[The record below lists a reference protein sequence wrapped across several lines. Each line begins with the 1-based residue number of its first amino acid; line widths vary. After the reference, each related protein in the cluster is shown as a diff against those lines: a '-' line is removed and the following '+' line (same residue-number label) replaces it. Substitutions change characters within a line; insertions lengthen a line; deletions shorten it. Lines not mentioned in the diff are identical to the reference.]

1 MSDRRGRRSDRSSS
15 PDDSLWEALEQSRWE
30 AEVAEEVAETP
41 VRQTPVRRTPARR
54 TPLQQSPATAPPPL
68 HQAQSAA
75 PLRPQ
80 AAQFAPLMDFFRE
93 AARGTPA
100 RQLDFVDRQSA
111 ELAEFHPPVRPST
124 DSETPSPFIDRIR
137 WESAP
142 NNFRE
147 PRLPFYS
154 GETDPISH
162 LQAFEGAVALRS
174 LSDALKCKLLVTT
187 LDGQAR
193 EWFYELPPGTI
204 SSFAELRSELLLRF
218 ATSKKRKD
226 GPAAL
231 FDIRQRDNESV
242 ARFVDRFQKEIQ
254 GVRNVNPDYYKVALI
269 HGLREGPLK
278 FKVTTKA
285 PSTYQELIAIA
296 NRFIEGENANP
307 TYISSLTAKAGGR
320 DVPHS
325 SSNNQYHSKPPRP
338 DFHPPPQ
345 RGRNLRHKKPFLSH
359 QQFHDQ
365 RLPLAAAPTV
375 PLQALPI
382 LQRTQPASNPH
393 GSSPMEE
400 LADLGIDFEEV
411 AQIIQKKVEEKR
423 QGPQRDWKPRD
434 NSQFCNFHKEK
445 GHLTKDCKALQ
456 KLVERLLAEGKLE
469 DLGRKNDSSRPSTS
483 KGKEVA
489 EVHQECIEIRDEGHL
504 GLIDIQNECIDVVD
518 EGALGRLFFIH
529 GGAGAES
536 TRKSSLSRLSRTEVA
551 STSSA
556 PPSEVVT
563 FGSADL
569 PATANPFDDAIV
581 VQAAIGN
588 FTVDR
593 ILIDT
598 GSSVNLLFKST
609 FEALR
614 TGKTLLSTEGP
625 LYGFSGE
632 RKEVEGSV
640 TLTVTLGGVTKEIQ
654 FIVVDAPSS
663 YHAIFGRPLLNK
675 YRAIISTYHL
685 AIKFCKDGRQCR
697 VRSDPR
703 QARECYLRTVN
714 MTEVSPPAFPAA
726 AEATPSKDAE
736 IREGAHLEP
745 AQVTQ
750 EVPIAEGEGRKLSIN
765 SELPEDQKAELIS
778 CLLENLD
785 VFAWSAEDMP
795 GVDPDVACH
804 HLNVDPA
811 AKPVQQKKRDVA
823 VKLAEPIR
831 EEVAKLLKARFV
843 QEIQY
848 PEWVSNVVMVKKPGG
863 KWRMCVDFTRLNK
876 ACPKDFY
883 PLPRIDLLVDSAV
896 GYPFMSFLD
905 AFSGYHQIRMHK
917 PDIPCTSFITNDG
930 CYCYLVMPFGLKNA
944 GATYQRMMDQ
954 VFKEQKGRN
963 LEVYVDDLLIKSRSL
978 PQHLVDL
985 VETFSTLRR
994 RKIKLNPLK
1003 CIFGA
1008 SKGKFLGHLL
1018 TPEGLAPNPD
1028 KVKAILGMTPP
1039 RSPKEVQQLG
1049 GRLAGLGRFI
1059 SRVGDKSAPFFKTLR
1074 GASKFQWTEEC
1085 SLAFEQLKKQ
1095 LTSTPLLQSPRAG
1108 ETLFLYLGVGPEA
1121 VSSVLIREE
1130 SRRQFPVYYVSHI
1143 LKDAE
1148 ARYPILEKLALALV
1162 MSARRLRPYFQAHS
1176 IQVVT
1181 DQPLKNVLEKPE
1193 HSGRLAKWAIELS
1206 EFEISYV
1213 PRTAIKAQ
1221 VLADFMIDTTESSS
1235 DQAAR
1240 SPLSWAIYVDGA
1252 SGRNSSGA
1260 GVVLINPNGVK
1271 LEQAIKFYFPVTN
1284 NQAEYEALLAGLRL
1298 ARELGIDHVHIKT
1311 DSLVMASQVLGNFE
1325 TREPVLKRYLMLVK
1339 VEVGRFKS
1347 FTIEHIPRTENEE
1360 ADVLAKYGLSSG
1372 GTTSELFRPAVEEEG
1387 LMQIDQ
1393 CPSWMDPLIL
1403 YLSTGNLHQSVKDKK
1418 KFRLKAAH
1426 YYLISDIL
1434 YRKTFLSTMARC
1446 VSESEVPTILREV
1459 HSGECG
1465 SHSGARTLERRI
1477 LRQGYFW
1484 PTMKKDSEAYARKC
1498 VQCQKFAP
1506 LQHQA
1511 AQSLRSITTPWPFA
1525 VWGMDLIGP
1534 FPMASG
1540 QRRFIVVMIDYF
1552 SKWIEAKALA
1562 KTTTQVVKNF
1572 IWGEIVCRHG
1582 IPMAIITDNG
1592 PQFNNAEMIDFCR
1605 QIGTELRFASV
1616 HHPRSNG
1623 QVEAANK
1630 RILDLLKK
1638 KVQNLKGSWADQL
1651 PSVLWTLR
1659 TTPSSATGETPFKLS
1674 HGSEALIPVEF
1685 EVLSPRVL
1693 LARQGTEDWLE
1704 LNSEE
1709 MRFSLEHIEEV
1720 RDKAAIRQEEV
1731 KRRMARYFDKNV
1743 RIRHFQVGDLVLKK
1757 VDAAA
1762 RASSVG
1768 KLNPSWAGPFIITEA
1783 LQNGAYRLQT
1793 FEGEDMPHTW
1803 SGDDL
1808 KRFFS

>member
-1 MSDRRGRRSDRSSS
+1 
-15 PDDSLWEALEQSRWE
+15 
-30 AEVAEEVAETP
+30 
-41 VRQTPVRRTPARR
+41 
-54 TPLQQSPATAPPPL
+54 
-68 HQAQSAA
+68 
-75 PLRPQ
+75 
-80 AAQFAPLMDFFRE
+80 MDFFRE

-100 RQLDFVDRQSA
+100 CRLDFVDRQSA
-111 ELAEFHPPVRPST
+111 ELAEFRPPVRPST
-124 DSETPSPFIDRIR
+124 DSETPSPFVDRIR
-137 WESAP
+137 WESVP
-142 NNFRE
+142 SNFRE

-218 ATSKKRKD
+218 ATSKKRND

-254 GVRNVNPDYYKVALI
+254 G
-269 HGLREGPLK
+269 
-278 FKVTTKA
+278 
-285 PSTYQELIAIA
+285 ELIAIA

-320 DVPHS
+320 DVPNS

-345 RGRNLRHKKPFLSH
+345 KGRNLRHKKPFLGH

-365 RLPLAAAPTV
+365 RLPLDAAPAV

-382 LQRTQPASNPH
+382 LQSALPASNPH

-411 AQIIQKKVEEKR
+411 AQVIQKKVEEKR

-469 DLGRKNDSSRPSTS
+469 DLGRKNDSSKPSTS

-504 GLIDIQNECIDVVD
+504 GLIDIPNECIDVVD

-556 PPSEVVT
+556 PPSEVIT

-581 VQAAIGN
+581 VQASIEN

-640 TLTVTLGGVTKEIQ
+640 TLPVMLGGVTKEIQ

-685 AIKFCKDGRQCR
+685 AIKFCKDGRQCK

-726 AEATPSKDAE
+726 AEATPSEDAE
-736 IREGAHLEP
+736 NREGAHLEP

-750 EVPIAEGEGRKLSIN
+750 EVPIVEAEGRKLSIN

-831 EEVAKLLKARFV
+831 EEVAKLLKARFI
-843 QEIQY
+843 QEFQY

-876 ACPKDFY
+876 VCPKDFY

-917 PDIPCTSFITNDG
+917 PNIPCTSFITNDG

-954 VFKEQKGRN
+954 VFKEQKSRN
-963 LEVYVDDLLIKSRSL
+963 LEVYVDDLLIKIRSL

-1003 CIFGA
+1003 CVFGA

-1049 GRLAGLGRFI
+1049 GRLAGLERFI

-1108 ETLFLYLGVGPEA
+1108 EVLFLYLGVGPEA

-1130 SRRQFPVYYVSHI
+1130 SRRQFPIYYVSHI

-1148 ARYPILEKLALALV
+1148 ARYPILEKLNLALV

-1181 DQPLKNVLEKPE
+1181 DQPLK
-1193 HSGRLAKWAIELS
+1193 
-1206 EFEISYV
+1206 
-1213 PRTAIKAQ
+1213 TIKAQ
-1221 VLADFMIDTTESSS
+1221 VLADFPIDTTESSS

-1240 SPLSWAIYVDGA
+1240 SPLAWTIYVDGA

-1325 TREPVLKRYLMLVK
+1325 TREPVLKKYLVLVK

-1372 GTTSELFRPAVEEEG
+1372 GTTSELFRPAVDEEG

-1393 CPSWMDPLIL
+1393 CPSWMDPFIL

-1418 KFRLKAAH
+1418 RFRLKAAH

-1465 SHSGARTLERRI
+1465 SHLGARTLERRI

-1484 PTMKKDSEAYARKC
+1484 PTMKKDSGAYARKC

-1511 AQSLRSITTPWPFA
+1511 AQSLRSITTPSPFA

-1540 QRRFIVVMIDYF
+1540 QRRFIIVMIDYF

-1562 KTTTQVVKNF
+1562 KTTTQVVRNF

-1582 IPMAIITDNG
+1582 IPMTIITDNG

-1630 RILDLLKK
+1630 QILNLLKK

-1674 HGSEALIPVEF
+1674 HGSEALNPFEF

-1743 RIRHFQVGDLVLKK
+1743 RIKHFQVGDLVLKK

-1768 KLNPSWAGPFIITEA
+1768 KLNPSWAGPFIIKEA

-1808 KRFFS
+1808 KRADSSCLIRSVRRPLVDSVVHNLVRKATLLRSLLPAYYELQVISDVAD

>member
-1 MSDRRGRRSDRSSS
+1 MVPESVAFRASTVNTRPSDSSSFLKPRIEMSDRRGRRSDRSSS

-30 AEVAEEVAETP
+30 AEVSRRETDQRLDTISQALLALTQRLAPQVAEEVAETP
-41 VRQTPVRRTPARR
+41 VRHTPVRRTPARR

-80 AAQFAPLMDFFRE
+80 ADQFAPLMDLFRE
-93 AARGTPA
+93 AARGTLA
-100 RQLDFVDRQSA
+100 RRLDFVDRQSA
-111 ELAEFHPPVRPST
+111 ELAENSLSLRRSNPMGVSAKQFRRTS
-124 DSETPSPFIDRIR
+124 SPF
-137 WESAP
+137 
-142 NNFRE
+142 F
-147 PRLPFYS
+147 S

-320 DVPHS
+320 DVPNS

-345 RGRNLRHKKPFLSH
+345 RGRNLRHKKPFLGH

-365 RLPLAAAPTV
+365 RLPLAAAPAV

-382 LQRTQPASNPH
+382 LRSALLASNPH
-393 GSSPMEE
+393 GSSPMVE

-411 AQIIQKKVEEKR
+411 AQVIQKKVEEKR

-434 NSQFCNFHKEK
+434 NSQFF
-445 GHLTKDCKALQ
+445 G
-456 KLVERLLAEGKLE
+456 
-469 DLGRKNDSSRPSTS
+469 
-483 KGKEVA
+483 
-489 EVHQECIEIRDEGHL
+489 II
-504 GLIDIQNECIDVVD
+504 
-518 EGALGRLFFIH
+518 
-529 GGAGAES
+529 
-536 TRKSSLSRLSRTEVA
+536 
-551 STSSA
+551 
-556 PPSEVVT
+556 T

-609 FEALR
+609 FEVLR

-625 LYGFSGE
+625 LYGFPGE

-640 TLTVTLGGVTKEIQ
+640 TLPVTLGGVTKEIQ

-714 MTEVSPPAFPAA
+714 MTEVSPPPPAFPAA
-726 AEATPSKDAE
+726 AEATPSEDAE
-736 IREGAHLEP
+736 NREGAHLEP

-831 EEVAKLLKARFV
+831 EEVAKLLKARFI

-954 VFKEQKGRN
+954 VFKEQKSRN

-985 VETFSTLRR
+985 SADAQRVT
-994 RKIKLNPLK
+994 
-1003 CIFGA
+1003 A
-1008 SKGKFLGHLL
+1008 SQ
-1018 TPEGLAPNPD
+1018 T
-1028 KVKAILGMTPP
+1028 
-1039 RSPKEVQQLG
+1039 
-1049 GRLAGLGRFI
+1049 
-1059 SRVGDKSAPFFKTLR
+1059 
-1074 GASKFQWTEEC
+1074 
-1085 SLAFEQLKKQ
+1085 
-1095 LTSTPLLQSPRAG
+1095 
-1108 ETLFLYLGVGPEA
+1108 
-1121 VSSVLIREE
+1121 
-1130 SRRQFPVYYVSHI
+1130 
-1143 LKDAE
+1143 
-1148 ARYPILEKLALALV
+1148 
-1162 MSARRLRPYFQAHS
+1162 
-1176 IQVVT
+1176 
-1181 DQPLKNVLEKPE
+1181 
-1193 HSGRLAKWAIELS
+1193 IEL
-1206 EFEISYV
+1206 
-1213 PRTAIKAQ
+1213 
-1221 VLADFMIDTTESSS
+1221 
-1235 DQAAR
+1235 
-1240 SPLSWAIYVDGA
+1240 
-1252 SGRNSSGA
+1252 RNPA
-1260 GVVLINPNGVK
+1260 G
-1271 LEQAIKFYFPVTN
+1271 
-1284 NQAEYEALLAGLRL
+1284 
-1298 ARELGIDHVHIKT
+1298 
-1311 DSLVMASQVLGNFE
+1311 
-1325 TREPVLKRYLMLVK
+1325 
-1339 VEVGRFKS
+1339 
-1347 FTIEHIPRTENEE
+1347 
-1360 ADVLAKYGLSSG
+1360 
-1372 GTTSELFRPAVEEEG
+1372 
-1387 LMQIDQ
+1387 
-1393 CPSWMDPLIL
+1393 
-1403 YLSTGNLHQSVKDKK
+1403 
-1418 KFRLKAAH
+1418 
-1426 YYLISDIL
+1426 
-1434 YRKTFLSTMARC
+1434 
-1446 VSESEVPTILREV
+1446 
-1459 HSGECG
+1459 
-1465 SHSGARTLERRI
+1465 
-1477 LRQGYFW
+1477 
-1484 PTMKKDSEAYARKC
+1484 
-1498 VQCQKFAP
+1498 
-1506 LQHQA
+1506 
-1511 AQSLRSITTPWPFA
+1511 
-1525 VWGMDLIGP
+1525 
-1534 FPMASG
+1534 
-1540 QRRFIVVMIDYF
+1540 
-1552 SKWIEAKALA
+1552 
-1562 KTTTQVVKNF
+1562 
-1572 IWGEIVCRHG
+1572 
-1582 IPMAIITDNG
+1582 
-1592 PQFNNAEMIDFCR
+1592 
-1605 QIGTELRFASV
+1605 
-1616 HHPRSNG
+1616 
-1623 QVEAANK
+1623 
-1630 RILDLLKK
+1630 
-1638 KVQNLKGSWADQL
+1638 
-1651 PSVLWTLR
+1651 
-1659 TTPSSATGETPFKLS
+1659 
-1674 HGSEALIPVEF
+1674 
-1685 EVLSPRVL
+1685 
-1693 LARQGTEDWLE
+1693 
-1704 LNSEE
+1704 
-1709 MRFSLEHIEEV
+1709 
-1720 RDKAAIRQEEV
+1720 
-1731 KRRMARYFDKNV
+1731 
-1743 RIRHFQVGDLVLKK
+1743 
-1757 VDAAA
+1757 
-1762 RASSVG
+1762 
-1768 KLNPSWAGPFIITEA
+1768 
-1783 LQNGAYRLQT
+1783 
-1793 FEGEDMPHTW
+1793 
-1803 SGDDL
+1803 
-1808 KRFFS
+1808 

>member
-1 MSDRRGRRSDRSSS
+1 MSHRRARRSDRSSS

-30 AEVAEEVAETP
+30 AEVSRRETNQRLDTISQALLALTQRLAPQVAEEVAETP
-41 VRQTPVRRTPARR
+41 VRQTPVRRTPARH

-80 AAQFAPLMDFFRE
+80 VGEFAPLIDFFRE

-100 RQLDFVDRQSA
+100 RRLDFVDRQSA
-111 ELAEFHPPVRPST
+111 EPAELRPPVRPSA
-124 DSETPSPFIDRIR
+124 DSETPSPFVDRIR

-142 NNFRE
+142 SNFRE

-154 GETDPISH
+154 GETDPVSH

-193 EWFYELPPGTI
+193 EWFYELPSGTI

-231 FDIRQRDNESV
+231 FDIKQRDNESV

-320 DVPHS
+320 DAS
-325 SSNNQYHSKPPRP
+325 NFSNNQYHSKPPRP
-338 DFHPPPQ
+338 DFQPPSQ
-345 RGRNLRHKKPFLSH
+345 RGRNLRHKKPFLGH
-359 QQFHDQ
+359 QQFHGQ
-365 RLPLAAAPTV
+365 RLSLAATPAV

-382 LQRTQPASNPH
+382 LQGALPASNPYE
-393 GSSPMEE
+393 SSPMEE
-400 LADLGIDFEEV
+400 LADLGLDFEEV
-411 AQIIQKKVEEKR
+411 VQIIQKKAEEKR
-423 QGPQRDWKPRD
+423 QGPQRDWKPRE
-434 NSQFCNFHKEK
+434 NSQLCNFHKEK

-456 KLVERLLAEGKLE
+456 KLVERLLAEGKIE
-469 DLGRKNDSSRPSTS
+469 DLGRKSDSSKPSTS

-489 EVHQECIEIRDEGHL
+489 EVQQECIEVRDEGHL
-504 GLIDIQNECIDVVD
+504 GLIDIPSECIDVVD
-518 EGALGRLFFIH
+518 EGALGRLFYIH

-536 TRKSSLSRLSRTEVA
+536 TRKSSLSRLSRTEIA
-551 STSSA
+551 STSSSA
-556 PPSEVVT
+556 PPSEIVT
-563 FGSADL
+563 FGPADL
-569 PATANPFDDAIV
+569 PITANPFDDAIV
-581 VQAAIGN
+581 VQAA
-588 FTVDR
+588 
-593 ILIDT
+593 
-598 GSSVNLLFKST
+598 
-609 FEALR
+609 
-614 TGKTLLSTEGP
+614 
-625 LYGFSGE
+625 
-632 RKEVEGSV
+632 
-640 TLTVTLGGVTKEIQ
+640 IQ

-685 AIKFCKDGRQCR
+685 AVKFCKDGRQCR

-703 QARECYLRTVN
+703 QARECYLRTV
-714 MTEVSPPAFPAA
+714 TA
-726 AEATPSKDAE
+726 AEATPPSEAAVD
-736 IREGAHLEP
+736 REGAHLEP
-745 AQVTQ
+745 AQVLQ
-750 EVPIAEGEGRKLSIN
+750 EVPIAEGEERKLSIN

-778 CLLENLD
+778 CLLKNLD

-811 AKPVQQKKRDVA
+811 AKPVQQKKRDVT
-823 VKLAEPIR
+823 VKLAELIR
-831 EEVAKLLKARFV
+831 EEVAKLLKARFI

-848 PEWVSNVVMVKKPGG
+848 PEWISNVVMVKKPGG

-917 PDIPCTSFITNDG
+917 PDIPRTLFITNDG

-944 GATYQRMMDQ
+944 GATYQRMMDH
-954 VFKEQKGRN
+954 VFKEQKSRN

-978 PQHLVDL
+978 PQHLIDL
-985 VETFSTLRR
+985 AETFSTLRGF
-994 RKIKLNPLK
+994 KIKLNPLK

-1028 KVKAILGMTPP
+1028 KVKVILDMAPP

-1108 ETLFLYLGVGPEA
+1108 EMLFLYLGVGLEA
-1121 VSSVLIREE
+1121 VSSVLVREE

-1221 VLADFMIDTTESSS
+1221 VLADFLIDTTESSS

-1240 SPLSWAIYVDGA
+1240 SLLAWTIYVDGA
-1252 SGRNSSGA
+1252 SRRNSLGA

-1325 TREPVLKRYLMLVK
+1325 TRESVLKKYLALVK

-1347 FTIEHIPRTENEE
+1347 FTIEHIPRAENEE
-1360 ADVLAKYGLSSG
+1360 VDVLAKYGLLSG
-1372 GTTSELFRPAVEEEG
+1372 GTTSELFHPAVEEEG

-1393 CPSWMDPLIL
+1393 CSSWMDPFIL

-1418 KFRLKAAH
+1418 RFRLKAAH
-1426 YYLISDIL
+1426 YYLISDIF

-1446 VSESEVPTILREV
+1446 VSESEIPTVLREV

-1465 SHSGARTLERRI
+1465 SHSGARTLEKRI

-1484 PTMKKDSEAYARKC
+1484 PTMKKDSETYVRKC

-1511 AQSLRSITTPWPFA
+1511 AQSLRSIATPWPFV

-1540 QRRFIVVMIDYF
+1540 QRRFIMVMIDYF
-1552 SKWIEAKALA
+1552 SKWIRLKHW
-1562 KTTTQVVKNF
+1562 Q
-1572 IWGEIVCRHG
+1572 
-1582 IPMAIITDNG
+1582 
-1592 PQFNNAEMIDFCR
+1592 R
-1605 QIGTELRFASV
+1605 QQ
-1616 HHPRSNG
+1616 PRS
-1623 QVEAANK
+1623 
-1630 RILDLLKK
+1630 
-1638 KVQNLKGSWADQL
+1638 
-1651 PSVLWTLR
+1651 
-1659 TTPSSATGETPFKLS
+1659 
-1674 HGSEALIPVEF
+1674 
-1685 EVLSPRVL
+1685 
-1693 LARQGTEDWLE
+1693 
-1704 LNSEE
+1704 
-1709 MRFSLEHIEEV
+1709 
-1720 RDKAAIRQEEV
+1720 
-1731 KRRMARYFDKNV
+1731 
-1743 RIRHFQVGDLVLKK
+1743 
-1757 VDAAA
+1757 
-1762 RASSVG
+1762 
-1768 KLNPSWAGPFIITEA
+1768 
-1783 LQNGAYRLQT
+1783 
-1793 FEGEDMPHTW
+1793 
-1803 SGDDL
+1803 
-1808 KRFFS
+1808 

>member
-1 MSDRRGRRSDRSSS
+1 MIRCGRRWSS
-15 PDDSLWEALEQSRWE
+15 PARKLKYLEERLTSGSIRSAKPFRPTDE
-30 AEVAEEVAETP
+30 F
-41 VRQTPVRRTPARR
+41 
-54 TPLQQSPATAPPPL
+54 LQGS
-68 HQAQSAA
+68 
-75 PLRPQ
+75 
-80 AAQFAPLMDFFRE
+80 
-93 AARGTPA
+93 ARGTPA
-100 RQLDFVDRQSA
+100 RRLDFVDRQSA
-111 ELAEFHPPVRPST
+111 ELAELRPPLRPSA
-124 DSETPSPFIDRIR
+124 DSETPSPFVDRIR

-142 NNFRE
+142 SNFRE
-147 PRLPFYS
+147 PHLPFYS
-154 GETDPISH
+154 GETDPVSH
-162 LQAFEGAVALRS
+162 LQAFKGAVALRS

-231 FDIRQRDNESV
+231 FNIRQRDNESV

-320 DVPHS
+320 DVPNS

-345 RGRNLRHKKPFLSH
+345 RGRNLRHKKPFLGH

-365 RLPLAAAPTV
+365 RLPLAVTPAA

-382 LQRTQPASNPH
+382 LQSALPASNPH

-469 DLGRKNDSSRPSTS
+469 DLGRKSDSSKPSTS

-489 EVHQECIEIRDEGHL
+489 EVHRECIEIRDEGHL
-504 GLIDIQNECIDVVD
+504 GLIDIPNECIDVVD

-529 GGAGAES
+529 GGAGTES
-536 TRKSSLSRLSRTEVA
+536 TRKSSLSRLSRAEVA

-563 FGSADL
+563 FDTADL
-569 PATANPFDDAIV
+569 PVTANPFDDAIV
-581 VQAAIGN
+581 VQAAIGD
-588 FTVDR
+588 FIVDR

-614 TGKTLLSTEGP
+614 TGKPLLSTEGP

-632 RKEVEGSV
+632 RKEVEGNV
-640 TLTVTLGGVTKEIQ
+640 TLPVTLGGVTKEIQ
-654 FIVVDAPSS
+654 FKVVDAPSS

-714 MTEVSPPAFPAA
+714 VTEVSPSAFPAA
-726 AEATPSKDAE
+726 AEAFSPSEAAE
-736 IREGAHLEP
+736 DKEGAHLEP

-750 EVPIAEGEGRKLSIN
+750 EVPIAKGGERKLSIN
-765 SELPEDQKAELIS
+765 SELPEDQRAELIS
-778 CLLENLD
+778 CLLKNLD

-863 KWRMCVDFTRLNK
+863 KWRM
-876 ACPKDFY
+876 
-883 PLPRIDLLVDSAV
+883 
-896 GYPFMSFLD
+896 
-905 AFSGYHQIRMHK
+905 
-917 PDIPCTSFITNDG
+917 
-930 CYCYLVMPFGLKNA
+930 
-944 GATYQRMMDQ
+944 
-954 VFKEQKGRN
+954 
-963 LEVYVDDLLIKSRSL
+963 SL

-985 VETFSTLRR
+985 VGIFSTLRR
-994 RKIKLNPLK
+994 HKIKLNPLK

-1018 TPEGLAPNPD
+1018 TPKGLAPNPD
-1028 KVKAILGMTPP
+1028 KVKAILDMTSP
-1039 RSPKEVQQLG
+1039 RSPKEFQQLG

-1108 ETLFLYLGVGPEA
+1108 EMLFLYLGVGPEA
-1121 VSSVLIREE
+1121 VSSVLVHEE

-1162 MSARRLRPYFQAHS
+1162 MSARRLRPYF
-1176 IQVVT
+1176 
-1181 DQPLKNVLEKPE
+1181 
-1193 HSGRLAKWAIELS
+1193 
-1206 EFEISYV
+1206 
-1213 PRTAIKAQ
+1213 
-1221 VLADFMIDTTESSS
+1221 
-1235 DQAAR
+1235 
-1240 SPLSWAIYVDGA
+1240 
-1252 SGRNSSGA
+1252 
-1260 GVVLINPNGVK
+1260 
-1271 LEQAIKFYFPVTN
+1271 
-1284 NQAEYEALLAGLRL
+1284 
-1298 ARELGIDHVHIKT
+1298 
-1311 DSLVMASQVLGNFE
+1311 
-1325 TREPVLKRYLMLVK
+1325 
-1339 VEVGRFKS
+1339 
-1347 FTIEHIPRTENEE
+1347 
-1360 ADVLAKYGLSSG
+1360 
-1372 GTTSELFRPAVEEEG
+1372 
-1387 LMQIDQ
+1387 
-1393 CPSWMDPLIL
+1393 
-1403 YLSTGNLHQSVKDKK
+1403 
-1418 KFRLKAAH
+1418 
-1426 YYLISDIL
+1426 
-1434 YRKTFLSTMARC
+1434 
-1446 VSESEVPTILREV
+1446 
-1459 HSGECG
+1459 
-1465 SHSGARTLERRI
+1465 
-1477 LRQGYFW
+1477 
-1484 PTMKKDSEAYARKC
+1484 
-1498 VQCQKFAP
+1498 
-1506 LQHQA
+1506 
-1511 AQSLRSITTPWPFA
+1511 
-1525 VWGMDLIGP
+1525 
-1534 FPMASG
+1534 
-1540 QRRFIVVMIDYF
+1540 
-1552 SKWIEAKALA
+1552 
-1562 KTTTQVVKNF
+1562 
-1572 IWGEIVCRHG
+1572 
-1582 IPMAIITDNG
+1582 
-1592 PQFNNAEMIDFCR
+1592 
-1605 QIGTELRFASV
+1605 
-1616 HHPRSNG
+1616 
-1623 QVEAANK
+1623 
-1630 RILDLLKK
+1630 
-1638 KVQNLKGSWADQL
+1638 
-1651 PSVLWTLR
+1651 
-1659 TTPSSATGETPFKLS
+1659 
-1674 HGSEALIPVEF
+1674 
-1685 EVLSPRVL
+1685 
-1693 LARQGTEDWLE
+1693 
-1704 LNSEE
+1704 
-1709 MRFSLEHIEEV
+1709 
-1720 RDKAAIRQEEV
+1720 
-1731 KRRMARYFDKNV
+1731 
-1743 RIRHFQVGDLVLKK
+1743 
-1757 VDAAA
+1757 
-1762 RASSVG
+1762 
-1768 KLNPSWAGPFIITEA
+1768 
-1783 LQNGAYRLQT
+1783 
-1793 FEGEDMPHTW
+1793 
-1803 SGDDL
+1803 
-1808 KRFFS
+1808 

>member
-1 MSDRRGRRSDRSSS
+1 MAPRYRAERKKGKDIKVENRRGRRSDRSSS

-30 AEVAEEVAETP
+30 AEVSRRETDQRLDTISQALLALTQRLAPQVAEEVAETP
-41 VRQTPVRRTPARR
+41 IRQTPVRRTPARH

-80 AAQFAPLMDFFRE
+80 ADQFAPLMDFFRE

-100 RQLDFVDRQSA
+100 RRLDFVDRQSA
-111 ELAEFHPPVRPST
+111 ELAELRPP
-124 DSETPSPFIDRIR
+124 
-137 WESAP
+137 
-142 NNFRE
+142 
-147 PRLPFYS
+147 
-154 GETDPISH
+154 
-162 LQAFEGAVALRS
+162 AFEGAVALRS
-174 LSDALKCKLLVTT
+174 LSDSLKCKLLVTT

-204 SSFAELRSELLLRF
+204 FSFSELRSELLLRF

-226 GPAAL
+226 GPAAH
-231 FDIRQRDNESV
+231 FDIRQRDNELV

-254 GVRNVNPDYYKVALI
+254 GVRNVNLDYYKIALI

-285 PSTYQELIAIA
+285 PSTYQELIAIV

-307 TYISSLTAKAGGR
+307 TYISSLIAKAGGR
-320 DVPHS
+320 DVPNS

-345 RGRNLRHKKPFLSH
+345 RGRNLRHKKPFLGH

-365 RLPLAAAPTV
+365 RLPLAVTPAI

-382 LQRTQPASNPH
+382 LQSALPASNPH

-411 AQIIQKKVEEKR
+411 AQIIQK
-423 QGPQRDWKPRD
+423 
-434 NSQFCNFHKEK
+434 KEK

-469 DLGRKNDSSRPSTS
+469 DLGRKSDSSKPSTS

-489 EVHQECIEIRDEGHL
+489 EVHRECIEIRDEGHL
-504 GLIDIQNECIDVVD
+504 GLIDIPNECIDVVD

-529 GGAGAES
+529 GGAGTES
-536 TRKSSLSRLSRTEVA
+536 TRKSSLSMLSRAEVA

-556 PPSEVVT
+556 PPSEVIT
-563 FGSADL
+563 FDSAD
-569 PATANPFDDAIV
+569 PPVTANPLDDAIV
-581 VQAAIGN
+581 VQAAIRD

-614 TGKTLLSTEGP
+614 TGKPLLSTEGP

-632 RKEVEGSV
+632 RKEVEGNV
-640 TLTVTLGGVTKEIQ
+640 TLPVTLGGVTKEIQ

-714 MTEVSPPAFPAA
+714 VTEVSPSAFPAA
-726 AEATPSKDAE
+726 AEAFSPSEAAKDK
-736 IREGAHLEP
+736 EGAHLEP
-745 AQVTQ
+745 AQVMQ
-750 EVPIAEGEGRKLSIN
+750 EVPIAEGEERKLSIN
-765 SELPEDQKAELIS
+765 SELPENQKAELIS
-778 CLLENLD
+778 CLLKYLD

-804 HLNVDPA
+804 HLNIDPA

-848 PEWVSNVVMVKKPGG
+848 PEWVSNVVMVKKPGE

-883 PLPRIDLLVDSAV
+883 PLPRIDLLVDSVV

-917 PDIPCTSFITNDG
+917 PDIPCTSFITNNG

-954 VFKEQKGRN
+954 VFKEQKSRN
-963 LEVYVDDLLIKSRSL
+963 LEV
-978 PQHLVDL
+978 
-985 VETFSTLRR
+985 
-994 RKIKLNPLK
+994 
-1003 CIFGA
+1003 
-1008 SKGKFLGHLL
+1008 KGKFLGHLL

-1028 KVKAILGMTPP
+1028 KVKAILDMTPP

-1108 ETLFLYLGVGPEA
+1108 EMLFLYLGVGPEA
-1121 VSSVLIREE
+1121 VSSVLVCEE

-1143 LKDAE
+1143 LKDAK

-1181 DQPLKNVLEKPE
+1181 DQPLKSVLEKPE

-1206 EFEISYV
+1206 EFEISYA

-1221 VLADFMIDTTESSS
+1221 VLADFLIDMTESSS

-1240 SPLSWAIYVDGA
+1240 SPLAWTIYVDGA

-1284 NQAEYEALLAGLRL
+1284 NQAEYEALLASLRL
-1298 ARELGIDHVHIKT
+1298 ARELGIDHVHIKN

-1325 TREPVLKRYLMLVK
+1325 TREPVLKKYLVLVK
-1339 VEVGRFKS
+1339 VEIGRFKS

-1360 ADVLAKYGLSSG
+1360 ANVLAKYGLSSG
-1372 GTTSELFRPAVEEEG
+1372 GITSELFHPTVEGEEI
-1387 LMQIDQ
+1387 MQIDQ
-1393 CPSWMDPLIL
+1393 CSSWMDPFIL

-1418 KFRLKAAH
+1418 RFRLMAAH

-1459 HSGECG
+1459 HSGECR

-1477 LRQGYFW
+1477 LRKGYFW
-1484 PTMKKDSEAYARKC
+1484 PTMKKDSETYARKC

-1540 QRRFIVVMIDYF
+1540 QRR
-1552 SKWIEAKALA
+1552 
-1562 KTTTQVVKNF
+1562 
-1572 IWGEIVCRHG
+1572 
-1582 IPMAIITDNG
+1582 
-1592 PQFNNAEMIDFCR
+1592 
-1605 QIGTELRFASV
+1605 
-1616 HHPRSNG
+1616 
-1623 QVEAANK
+1623 
-1630 RILDLLKK
+1630 
-1638 KVQNLKGSWADQL
+1638 
-1651 PSVLWTLR
+1651 
-1659 TTPSSATGETPFKLS
+1659 
-1674 HGSEALIPVEF
+1674 
-1685 EVLSPRVL
+1685 
-1693 LARQGTEDWLE
+1693 
-1704 LNSEE
+1704 
-1709 MRFSLEHIEEV
+1709 
-1720 RDKAAIRQEEV
+1720 
-1731 KRRMARYFDKNV
+1731 
-1743 RIRHFQVGDLVLKK
+1743 
-1757 VDAAA
+1757 
-1762 RASSVG
+1762 
-1768 KLNPSWAGPFIITEA
+1768 
-1783 LQNGAYRLQT
+1783 
-1793 FEGEDMPHTW
+1793 
-1803 SGDDL
+1803 
-1808 KRFFS
+1808 

>member
-15 PDDSLWEALEQSRWE
+15 PDDSLWEALEQSHWE
-30 AEVAEEVAETP
+30 AEVSRRETDQRLDTISQALLALTQRLAPQVAEEVAETP

-75 PLRPQ
+75 PPRPQ

-100 RQLDFVDRQSA
+100 RRLDFVDRQSA

-142 NNFRE
+142 SNFKE

-154 GETDPISH
+154 GEIDPISH

-365 RLPLAAAPTV
+365 RLPLAAAPAV

-411 AQIIQKKVEEKR
+411 AQVIQKKVEEKR

-640 TLTVTLGGVTKEIQ
+640 TLTVTLGGVTKDIQ

-685 AIKFCKDGRQCR
+685 ALKFCKDGRQCR

-714 MTEVSPPAFPAA
+714 MTEVSPQLF
-726 AEATPSKDAE
+726 
-736 IREGAHLEP
+736 
-745 AQVTQ
+745 QQ
-750 EVPIAEGEGRKLSIN
+750 QRK
-765 SELPEDQKAELIS
+765 
-778 CLLENLD
+778 
-785 VFAWSAEDMP
+785 
-795 GVDPDVACH
+795 
-804 HLNVDPA
+804 
-811 AKPVQQKKRDVA
+811 
-823 VKLAEPIR
+823 
-831 EEVAKLLKARFV
+831 
-843 QEIQY
+843 
-848 PEWVSNVVMVKKPGG
+848 
-863 KWRMCVDFTRLNK
+863 
-876 ACPKDFY
+876 
-883 PLPRIDLLVDSAV
+883 
-896 GYPFMSFLD
+896 
-905 AFSGYHQIRMHK
+905 
-917 PDIPCTSFITNDG
+917 
-930 CYCYLVMPFGLKNA
+930 
-944 GATYQRMMDQ
+944 
-954 VFKEQKGRN
+954 
-963 LEVYVDDLLIKSRSL
+963 
-978 PQHLVDL
+978 
-985 VETFSTLRR
+985 
-994 RKIKLNPLK
+994 
-1003 CIFGA
+1003 
-1008 SKGKFLGHLL
+1008 
-1018 TPEGLAPNPD
+1018 
-1028 KVKAILGMTPP
+1028 
-1039 RSPKEVQQLG
+1039 
-1049 GRLAGLGRFI
+1049 
-1059 SRVGDKSAPFFKTLR
+1059 
-1074 GASKFQWTEEC
+1074 
-1085 SLAFEQLKKQ
+1085 
-1095 LTSTPLLQSPRAG
+1095 PLLQ
-1108 ETLFLYLGVGPEA
+1108 
-1121 VSSVLIREE
+1121 
-1130 SRRQFPVYYVSHI
+1130 
-1143 LKDAE
+1143 K
-1148 ARYPILEKLALALV
+1148 
-1162 MSARRLRPYFQAHS
+1162 MLR
-1176 IQVVT
+1176 
-1181 DQPLKNVLEKPE
+1181 
-1193 HSGRLAKWAIELS
+1193 IE
-1206 EFEISYV
+1206 
-1213 PRTAIKAQ
+1213 
-1221 VLADFMIDTTESSS
+1221 
-1235 DQAAR
+1235 
-1240 SPLSWAIYVDGA
+1240 
-1252 SGRNSSGA
+1252 
-1260 GVVLINPNGVK
+1260 
-1271 LEQAIKFYFPVTN
+1271 
-1284 NQAEYEALLAGLRL
+1284 
-1298 ARELGIDHVHIKT
+1298 
-1311 DSLVMASQVLGNFE
+1311 
-1325 TREPVLKRYLMLVK
+1325 
-1339 VEVGRFKS
+1339 
-1347 FTIEHIPRTENEE
+1347 
-1360 ADVLAKYGLSSG
+1360 
-1372 GTTSELFRPAVEEEG
+1372 
-1387 LMQIDQ
+1387 
-1393 CPSWMDPLIL
+1393 
-1403 YLSTGNLHQSVKDKK
+1403 
-1418 KFRLKAAH
+1418 
-1426 YYLISDIL
+1426 
-1434 YRKTFLSTMARC
+1434 
-1446 VSESEVPTILREV
+1446 
-1459 HSGECG
+1459 
-1465 SHSGARTLERRI
+1465 
-1477 LRQGYFW
+1477 
-1484 PTMKKDSEAYARKC
+1484 
-1498 VQCQKFAP
+1498 
-1506 LQHQA
+1506 
-1511 AQSLRSITTPWPFA
+1511 
-1525 VWGMDLIGP
+1525 
-1534 FPMASG
+1534 
-1540 QRRFIVVMIDYF
+1540 
-1552 SKWIEAKALA
+1552 KAL
-1562 KTTTQVVKNF
+1562 TWN
-1572 IWGEIVCRHG
+1572 
-1582 IPMAIITDNG
+1582 
-1592 PQFNNAEMIDFCR
+1592 
-1605 QIGTELRFASV
+1605 L
-1616 HHPRSNG
+1616 PR
-1623 QVEAANK
+1623 
-1630 RILDLLKK
+1630 
-1638 KVQNLKGSWADQL
+1638 
-1651 PSVLWTLR
+1651 
-1659 TTPSSATGETPFKLS
+1659 
-1674 HGSEALIPVEF
+1674 
-1685 EVLSPRVL
+1685 
-1693 LARQGTEDWLE
+1693 
-1704 LNSEE
+1704 
-1709 MRFSLEHIEEV
+1709 
-1720 RDKAAIRQEEV
+1720 
-1731 KRRMARYFDKNV
+1731 
-1743 RIRHFQVGDLVLKK
+1743 
-1757 VDAAA
+1757 
-1762 RASSVG
+1762 
-1768 KLNPSWAGPFIITEA
+1768 
-1783 LQNGAYRLQT
+1783 
-1793 FEGEDMPHTW
+1793 
-1803 SGDDL
+1803 
-1808 KRFFS
+1808 